1 MTVAVLERSWSDP
14 CLVPMVFR
22 GAFLQLGSVLARTA
36 RAAVTSRSGG
46 LIRLIRL
53 QPRRIARSEICRDPR
68 SPPPTLHFHFYAILV
83 RESNRDRARFHTIFF
98 FFVIILD
105 CNFVC
110 VSVCK
115 LGVLYFAIPMDS
127 YVFNFPILFHIV
139 LYEVYVV
146 PISISFQMVSII
158 YF

>member
-14 CLVPMVFR
+14 CRVPMVFR
-22 GAFLQLGSVLARTA
+22 GAFLQLGSVLAHTA

-68 SPPPTLHFHFYAILV
+68 SPPPTLRFHFYAILV

-98 FFVIILD
+98 FVFIIILD

-110 VSVCK
+110 VSVYK
-115 LGVLYFAIPMDS
+115 LGVSYFVIPMDS
-127 YVFNFPILFHIV
+127 YAFNFPILFHII
-139 LYEVYVV
+139 LIKY
-146 PISISFQMVSII
+146 ILFRFQ
-158 YF
+158 FHFRWCR